1 MVSRRRFP
9 AGLQLDSHKERPMQQ
24 PLRQAPSPGLSI
36 VALDQGSGTAASPI
50 VRPGGRVRLG
60 TPIAHA
66 TGASAVPVHS
76 PVAGVVRA
84 LEVRETAAATGSGLC
99 VVIESDG
106 SDEPERAFAPL
117 DWQSLPPA
125 DLLDVVRDAGIAGLG
140 GGAFPTAAKIAGAR
154 SRAVTHLVLNGAE
167 CEPWICCDDAL
178 MRERAD
184 DVIRG
189 AQVMLRM
196 SGASRCTIA
205 VEDDKPRAIEAVQY
219 AIDAAGDGRIELLP
233 LGTAY
238 PAGAERQLLAT
249 VTGIEVPHDALPPAA
264 GLLCQNVGTA
274 AAVASFVRTGAP
286 LTTRIVTV
294 TGSGVRFPANL
305 EARIGTPIA
314 DLVHACGGYVSDPE
328 RLIAGGIMTGRSI
341 ATDAAPL
348 TQAVN
353 CILAATASDLAP
365 AGPGYPCIRCGDC
378 ADACPAGLLPQQLHR
393 GVVGA
398 DAAALERYGLE
409 DCIECGCCDYVC
421 PSRIALTAGFRA
433 ARAEAR
439 ARHEERR
446 RADQARERYARHERR
461 VQGAAEQER
470 LAFEAA
476 RRRARG
482 EHGERG
488 A

>member
-1 MVSRRRFP
+1 MLSRRRFP
-9 AGLQLDSHKERPMQQ
+9 AGLRLDSHKARPLQR
-24 PLRQAPSPGLSI
+24 PLLQAPSPGFAI
-36 VALDQGSGTAASPI
+36 VALDQGSGATANPT
-50 VRPGGRVRLG
+50 VRPGERVRLG
-60 TPIAHA
+60 TRIADA
-66 TGASAVPVHS
+66 TEASAVPVHS
-76 PVAGVVRA
+76 PVAGIVRA
-84 LEVRETAAATGSGLC
+84 LEARETAAASGSGLC

-117 DWQSLPPA
+117 DWQSLPPG
-125 DLLDVVRDAGIAGLG
+125 DLLDAVRDAGIAGLG
-140 GGAFPTAAKIAGAR
+140 GGAFPAAAKIAGAR

-189 AQVMLRM
+189 AQVMLRI

-205 VEDDKPRAIEAVQY
+205 VEDDKPEAIAAVRA
-219 AIDAAGDGRIELLP
+219 AIDAAGDGRIELRSLD
-233 LGTAY
+233 TAY

-274 AAVASFVRTGAP
+274 AAMAAFVRTGTP

-294 TGSGVRFPANL
+294 TGSGVRLPANL

-314 DLVHACGGYVSDPE
+314 DLVQACGGYVSDPE

-353 CILAATASDLAP
+353 CILAATASDLAR
-365 AGPGYPCIRCGDC
+365 PGHEYPCIRCGDC
-378 ADACPAGLLPQQLHR
+378 AGTCPAGLLPQQLHR
-393 GVVGA
+393 GVVSS
-398 DAAALERYGLE
+398 DAGALERYGLE

-433 ARAEAR
+433 ARAQAR

-446 RADQARERYARHERR
+446 RADDARERHARHERR
-461 VQGAAEQER
+461 IESAAEQER
-470 LAFEAA
+470 IAFEAA

-482 EHGERG
+482 DHGE
-488 A
+488 